1 MTTLMRNGRDRRSE
15 NPFGPR
21 EERTRL
27 VDWDRSADHIRA
39 SGHSGRIARRQ
50 ASKRKQAVYM
60 AAPERF
66 AESQILFPCT
76 AGAVHTWLTAAPI
89 GRLGLRQRGKKGD
102 SRWEDEAAYVRSRTA
117 GVMTTLMRN
126 GRDRRSENPQ
136 LGQAILERVQVVGTD
151 QRITSGPAAT
161 AAASHGGAPP
171 SENRPYTWLHPNA
184 SQKVRFFSLAP
195 RAPSIHGTIRKAAA
209 ATTRSRSIPA
219 A

>member
-76 AGAVHTWLTAAPI
+76 AGV

-126 GRDRRSENPQ
+126 GRDRRSENPF
-136 LGQAILERVQVVGTD
+136 GPREER
-151 QRITSGPAAT
+151 
-161 AAASHGGAPP
+161 
-171 SENRPYTWLHPNA
+171 
-184 SQKVRFFSLAP
+184 
-195 RAPSIHGTIRKAAA
+195 
-209 ATTRSRSIPA
+209 TRLVDWD
-219 A
+219 